1 MAWTYVYGNY
11 ISYAS
16 GDHTVYIRNFLGY
29 EVVTNNDT
37 TYSVKFYSGFN
48 WHTSTGTSKLYHI
61 SQNVTGTGQSAK
73 SGSSSTTYTI
83 NTTSTAH
90 AIIGAWTW
98 SWNKSASASNKT
110 ITVTGSFTTSAS
122 TKSPPSITKTITVP
136 ALPKYTITYDGN
148 GGTPTSTT
156 QTKTYGVNINL
167 LPGSSFTRNGY
178 QPTMYT
184 VPNWGT
190 TYSLGQLYTSNANR
204 TLKVLWQADYTITY
218 NANNGIGAPAAQ
230 AKPYNIDT
238 ALSNTVPTRENYAF
252 LGWATSA
259 SATTAVYQPGDTFSD
274 NNNIIL
280 YAVWKLDKVQ
290 RNVFKLDAS
299 KNYIVTQE
307 YIPTPPSR
315 EVRGNSIPGNF
326 AFLGWVLER
335 PSTIIYPVGTTT
347 ESIGALTEINA
358 DMSDT
363 FYAVYVDDSPSELYK
378 IYDGSVIPNVTNPS
392 DIPAE
397 FNDYI
402 DAITNNK
409 FYDNAAPYGA
419 DDVHTLFGYIQC
431 NEDVH
436 LSNVSGTCSN
446 CAIPKTIEESVTDIY
461 VGTTSKSETL
471 NYTALEGTLI
481 EVFFYKDTSSS
492 TEPPDVLTFIGGQSE
507 VKTYT
512 NPATQITLTVTYNAG
527 NNTITYVLNANPP
540 GWWLLYLI
548 KYTTEEV
555 YDIGSSDLDS
565 IQQVSN
571 YIFYRITNNNITTS
585 SKHTITITGI
595 DSQNKAVS
603 FTVENKIKIPLID
616 IQPNTSDST
625 DLTRTFFNQAH
636 LYITNNNTIVTPN
649 RGVQDNTYFTA
660 KRISNPNADIN
671 FGIGSSGVNRGIW
684 LDNKNGAVDAADDAG
699 QWLIYGSDATDGRTN
714 TYIPGNLYARIP
726 WVRWIGSTEDNRRTD
741 VYSQNDP
748 ALHGFN
754 YWNGTNYTYS
764 HSIGDNG
771 CFEADP
777 NGVKV
782 VKSGTYLLLLSVHY
796 NVANTTNQ
804 GVRCQF
810 WNYTDEDQVG
820 SLRYD
825 KSASSAWGTL
835 TNIATNWID
844 ANKIII
850 PRFGHYTGSGWF
862 RPSVVWFMMV
872 RLS

>member
-48 WHTSTGTSKLYHI
+48 WYTSAGTSKLYHI

-122 TKSPPSITKTITVP
+122 TKSPPLITKTITVP

-148 GGTPTSTT
+148 GGTPASTT

-167 LPGSSFTRNGY
+167 LSGSSFTRNSY
-178 QPTMYT
+178 QPIRYT

-190 TYSLGQLYTSNANR
+190 TYLLGQSYTSNANLS
-204 TLKVLWQADYTITY
+204 LKVLWQADYTITY

-238 ALSNTVPTRENYAF
+238 ALSNTVPTRENYVF
-252 LGWATSA
+252 LGWSTSA

-307 YIPTPPSR
+307 YIPTLPSR
-315 EVRGNSIPGNF
+315 EVRGNSVPGNF
-326 AFLGWVLER
+326 AFLGWFLER
-335 PSTIIYPVGTTT
+335 PSTIIYPVGTTA

-378 IYDGSVIPNVTNPS
+378 IYDGSVVSNTTDPA
-392 DIPAE
+392 DIVGE

-419 DDVHTLFGYIQC
+419 DDVHALFGYIQC
-431 NEDVH
+431 NQPVH
-436 LSNVSGTCSN
+436 LTNLSGTINNCYGGEQESEAISATPTTTPTDFQMTAQPALFSYFIIRCSLDVVFLFVSGISKTESQTFTFIEN
-446 CAIPKTIEESVTDIY
+446 SVTYSRTLTIQYDGINTLTYSVNEAIPEEVLFRIFGIAYD
-461 VGTTSKSETL
+461 V
-471 NYTALEGTLI
+471 
-481 EVFFYKDTSSS
+481 VDTSSYIDIIIRPASSS
-492 TEPPDVLTFIGGQSE
+492 TYPRGFYRD
-507 VKTYT
+507 
-512 NPATQITLTVTYNAG
+512 
-527 NNTITYVLNANPP
+527 
-540 GWWLLYLI
+540 I
-548 KYTTEEV
+548 K
-555 YDIGSSDLDS
+555 
-565 IQQVSN
+565 QVED
-571 YIFYRITNNNITTS
+571 YIFYCVYNPAITTS

-603 FTVENKIKIPLID
+603 FTVENKIKLPLID
-616 IQPNTSDST
+616 IHEWGDDLQGRKVIDINSDVSVLRMIGKSSSSHS
-625 DLTRTFFNQAH
+625 DIYVAS
-636 LYITNNNTIVTPN
+636 PN
-649 RGVQDNTYFTA
+649 RMGCLAVNQNIFGLYDNTNTNWLIKRAAGNSYVSIPSDLRLNNHTGQIGEVIDVRNTA
-660 KRISNPNADIN
+660 AKTASSGTWYTCCSIKLDPGIWVISAFANWSNATQTGGTYAMGISESSTGGPWHNSIQAPTSTGINVQLHLTHLVDPDTTTTYYLRMRHSTGSSSNPGTCTIPVGNIN
-671 FGIGSSGVNRGIW
+671 YSNCMRAI
-684 LDNKNGAVDAADDAG
+684 
-699 QWLIYGSDATDGRTN
+699 
-714 TYIPGNLYARIP
+714 RI
-726 WVRWIGSTEDNRRTD
+726 
-741 VYSQNDP
+741 Q
-748 ALHGFN
+748 
-754 YWNGTNYTYS
+754 
-764 HSIGDNG
+764 
-771 CFEADP
+771 
-777 NGVKV
+777 
-782 VKSGTYLLLLSVHY
+782 
-796 NVANTTNQ
+796 
-804 GVRCQF
+804 
-810 WNYTDEDQVG
+810 
-820 SLRYD
+820 
-825 KSASSAWGTL
+825 
-835 TNIATNWID
+835 
-844 ANKIII
+844 
-850 PRFGHYTGSGWF
+850 
-862 RPSVVWFMMV
+862 
-872 RLS
+872 